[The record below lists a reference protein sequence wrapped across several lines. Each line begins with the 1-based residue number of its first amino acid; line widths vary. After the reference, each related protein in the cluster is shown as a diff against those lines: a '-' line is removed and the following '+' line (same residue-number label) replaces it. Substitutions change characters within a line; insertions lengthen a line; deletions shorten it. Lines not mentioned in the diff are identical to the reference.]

1 MGAIP
6 AGEAF
11 TDAVLAALRAID
23 GTGDYW
29 FDLTG
34 DDRVIE
40 ADTLEPTLDSHQVA
54 LSKIEMLSV
63 TGEVMGDYGLTW
75 TCTLMGYAPATA
87 GTLGSA
93 ARQAYRLL
101 SDCTTAIQRMRSS
114 SPSIATLAKGC
125 AIDVRVSGATRHGD
139 SIDQDLFG
147 GMGFFAAT
155 VEITA
160 EVSEGV

>member
-11 TDAVLAALRAID
+11 TDAILAALRAID

-40 ADTLEPTLDSHQVA
+40 ADTLQPTLDGHQVA
-54 LSKIEMLSV
+54 LAKIEAD
-63 TGEVMGDYGLTW
+63 TAIGEVMGRYTLTW

-87 GTLGSA
+87 DSPSSA

-101 SDCTTAIQRMRSS
+101 SDCAAAIQGTRDSA
-114 SPSIATLAKGC
+114 PSIATLARGD
-125 AIDVRVSGATRHGD
+125 AIDVRLYGSARHGD
-139 SIDQDLFG
+139 SINQDLYG
-147 GMGFFAAT
+147 GLGFFSAL

-160 EVSEGV
+160 EITEGM